1 MAASTNPE
9 SEYTDWTD
17 LSAEIADQVDPAVM
31 RAAERDLHT
40 WLRAYRL
47 AEARKRR
54 NLTQVQ
60 VAKAMGIT
68 QGRISQIEHGEI
80 REAEVETLARYA
92 AALGGT
98 LRLVVDF
105 GDDLMQIA

>member
-1 MAASTNPE
+1 MSAGLTPDPE
-9 SEYTDWTD
+9 YSDWAD
-17 LSAEIADQVDPAVM
+17 LSSELAEQVDPAILT
-31 RAAERDLHT
+31 AAEDDLRT

-54 NLTQVQ
+54 NLTQAQ

-68 QGRISQIEHGEI
+68 QGRISQIERGEV
-80 REAEVETLARYA
+80 REAEVETLTRYA